1 VKILQTSNSM
11 NYISTQMTGRKGAE
25 GWMNGAQMRRIMVTA
40 AFGTT
45 MLLPFSAATF
55 GQAAGAAATPKQAP
69 PQGSAPKAFT
79 VPAHETY
86 SLPNGM
92 KVTLVPY
99 GNIPKVTV
107 SLALRSGNIDESS
120 DKLGLADITGELM
133 KEGTKTM
140 SSEQVAQ
147 AAAQMGSSLGI
158 GVGVDETT
166 VAMDVLSESG
176 PASVKLLADVVENP
190 LLPESELA
198 RLKTNMLRQ
207 IAVSKTQPAQI
218 ALAQFRKLMYGD
230 HPYGE
235 VLPTE
240 ASINGIS
247 IDDARKFY
255 AANFGAARAHLYVA
269 GKFDAAA
276 MKKAISE
283 SFGGWAKGTP
293 PENRPAS
300 PKTQRL
306 LDVTDRPGAPQS
318 TIYAGLPVA
327 GPTNP
332 DFIMLGVANTL
343 LGGSFASRIT
353 TNIRE
358 QKGYTYSPR
367 SQVSTRYHDAYWA
380 EVADVTTKDTGASL
394 KEIFG
399 EITRLQQQAPPE
411 EELKGIQSY
420 ISGLFVIQNSSRQAL
435 IGQLRYV
442 DLQGLSD
449 DYLKT
454 YVQKVN
460 AVTPAQVQAMTT
472 KYIKPESMTIVV
484 VGDKSKITDQLK
496 DYETK

>member
-1 VKILQTSNSM
+1 MSLSLAQVNRIAANM
-11 NYISTQMTGRKGAE
+11 AIWAAVTGVLFSSPTF
-25 GWMNGAQMRRIMVTA
+25 AQ
-40 AFGTT
+40 GTGE
-45 MLLPFSAATF
+45 AVA
-55 GQAAGAAATPKQAP
+55 QKQAP
-69 PQGSAPKAFT
+69 PPPGSAPKAFI

-140 SSEQVAQ
+140 TSEQVAQ
-147 AAAQMGSSLGI
+147 AAAQMGSSLGV

-176 PASVKLLADVVENP
+176 PASVKLLADVVEHP

-198 RLKTNMLRQ
+198 RIKTNMLRQ
-207 IAVSKTQPAQI
+207 LAVSNTQPAQI
-218 ALAQFRKLMYGD
+218 ALARFRKLMYGD
-230 HPYGE
+230 HPYGD

-240 ASINGIS
+240 ASINGVT
-247 IDDARKFY
+247 IDDTRKFY
-255 AANFGAARAHLYVA
+255 SGNFGAARAHLYVA

-276 MKKAISE
+276 MKKAIAE
-283 SFGGWAKGTP
+283 SFGGWTKGTP
-293 PENRPAS
+293 AENRPAA
-300 PKTQRL
+300 PKTQRV

-318 TIYAGLPVA
+318 TLYAGLPVA
-327 GPTNP
+327 GPTSP
-332 DFIMLGVANTL
+332 DFITLGVTNTL

-353 TNIRE
+353 ANIRE

-367 SQVSTRYHDAYWA
+367 SQVSTRYHDAYWV

-399 EITRLQQQAPPE
+399 EITRLQQQAPPA

-449 DYLKT
+449 EYLKT

-484 VGDKSKITDQLK
+484 VGDKSKITEQLK
-496 DYETK
+496 DYEVK

>member
-1 VKILQTSNSM
+1 MKILDANVWANRTAV
-11 NYISTQMTGRKGAE
+11 QMMERIGAE
-25 GWMNGAQMRRIMVTA
+25 EWMSETRVTRVFA
-40 AFGTT
+40 AAALSAA
-45 MLLPFSAATF
+45 MLLPFSATTF
-55 GQAAGAAATPKQAP
+55 GQAATGTAAEKQAP
-69 PQGSAPKAFT
+69 PAGSAPKAFT
-79 VPAHETY
+79 VPSHETY

-107 SLALRSGNIDESS
+107 SLALRSGNIDEST
-120 DKLGLADITGELM
+120 DRLGLADITGELM

-158 GVGVDETT
+158 GVGVDDTT

-198 RLKTNMLRQ
+198 RIKTNMLRQ

-218 ALAQFRKLMYGD
+218 ALARFRKLMYGD

-240 ASINGIS
+240 ASVNGIT

-255 AANFGAARAHLYVA
+255 AANFGSARAQLYVA

-276 MKKAISE
+276 MKKAIAE
-283 SFGGWAKGTP
+283 SFGGWAKGTA

-327 GPTNP
+327 GPTSP
-332 DFIMLGVANTL
+332 DFITLGVTNTL

-353 TNIRE
+353 ANIRE

-411 EELKGIQSY
+411 QELKGIQSY
-420 ISGLFVIQNSSRQAL
+420 ISGIFVIQNSSRQAL

-460 AVTPAQVQAMTT
+460 AVTPEQVQAMTT

-484 VGDKSKITDQLK
+484 VGDKSKITEQLK